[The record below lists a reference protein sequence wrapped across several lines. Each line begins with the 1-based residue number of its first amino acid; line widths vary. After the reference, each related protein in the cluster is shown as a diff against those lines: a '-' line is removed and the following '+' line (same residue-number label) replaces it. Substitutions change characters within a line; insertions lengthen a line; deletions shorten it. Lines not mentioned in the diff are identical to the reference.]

1 MKHMVKALQPM
12 TKVTMRQ
19 SIWSCVSIGL
29 FAVVL
34 TLFGCSKSQP
44 AKPAPPQ
51 TLSVFAAASLR
62 GPFTVLG
69 EEFHKSNPNVV
80 VSFNFAGTQELRT
93 QLEHGAKADVFASAD
108 QKHMNELVK
117 AGQVQ
122 SPTVFINNE
131 PVIVVSKES
140 AQLVKSIA
148 DLPSLERIVLGV
160 PDVPIGR
167 YSIQILDRA
176 STVYGAD
183 FRKQVEAKVRSREL
197 NVKQVLAKVTL
208 GEAQAGIVYRSD
220 VLSQQDKVSIVAI
233 DSKVNVIA
241 EYPIALV
248 AASTIKDAG
257 QRFVTFVLS
266 KDGQRELSK
275 AGFTSPLLVAST
287 P

>member
-1 MKHMVKALQPM
+1 MA
-12 TKVTMRQ
+12 KVTMHQ
-19 SIWSCVSIGL
+19 SLWSRISVVL
-29 FAVVL
+29 FALVL
-34 TLFGCSKSQP
+34 SLFGCSKSQP
-44 AKPAPPQ
+44 VKPEPPQ
-51 TLSVFAAASLR
+51 TISVFAAASLR

-69 EEFHKSNPNVV
+69 EQFHKNNPDFV

-93 QLEHGAKADVFASAD
+93 QLEHGANADVFASAD

-117 AGQVQ
+117 TGQVQ
-122 SPTVFINNE
+122 SPTVFVHNE
-131 PVIVVSKES
+131 PVIVVAKES
-140 AQLVKSIA
+140 VQLVKSLA

-176 STVYGAD
+176 SSVYGAD

-220 VLSQQDKVSIVAI
+220 VFSHQDKVSIVTI
-233 DSKVNVIA
+233 DSKINVIA
-241 EYPIALV
+241 EYPIGLIT
-248 AASTIKDAG
+248 ASTIKDAG

-266 KDGQRELSK
+266 KEGQRELSK
-275 AGFTSPLLVAST
+275 AGFTSPLMVASNK
-287 P
+287 

>member
-1 MKHMVKALQPM
+1 MA
-12 TKVTMRQ
+12 KVTMHQ
-19 SIWSCVSIGL
+19 SLWSRTSVVL
-29 FAVVL
+29 FALVL
-34 TLFGCSKSQP
+34 TLFGCSKSRS

-69 EEFHKSNPNVV
+69 EQFHKNNPDFV
-80 VSFNFAGTQELRT
+80 VSYNFAGTQELRT

-117 AGQVQ
+117 TGQVQ
-122 SPTVFINNE
+122 SPTVFVHNE
-131 PVIVVSKES
+131 PVIVVAKES
-140 AQLVKSIA
+140 TQLVKSLA

-160 PDVPIGR
+160 SDVPIGR

-176 STVYGAD
+176 SGVYGAD

-220 VLSQQDKVSIVAI
+220 VLSQQDKVSIVTI
-233 DSKVNVIA
+233 DSKINVIA
-241 EYPIALV
+241 EYPIALTT
-248 AASTIKDAG
+248 ASTIKDAG
-257 QRFVTFVLS
+257 QRFVAFVLS
-266 KDGQRELSK
+266 KEGQRELSK
-275 AGFTSPLLVAST
+275 AGFTSPLMVASNK
-287 P
+287 